1 MKKGMR
7 MVTER
12 PPQLIVSL
20 YCVSSAYL
28 CDLCVKMHSNAEIAE
43 IRTGQQKKAIWH
55 VACSIVT

>member
-7 MVTER
+7 IVTER

-43 IRTGQQKKAIWH
+43 NAQGSRKKPSGTLLARL
-55 VACSIVT
+55 